1 MEFFSTFQFK
11 KFFYEL
17 YDKAFD
23 TDVFNHSA
31 QVAFYFSFS
40 FFPLLLFLISVFGM
54 VLESTDSL
62 RQELF
67 IYLAQIMPGSAY
79 ELVHKT
85 VDEIV
90 ETGTG
95 GKLTLGL
102 AVTLWSA
109 SAGVDSLRSSLNAVY
124 ELKEGRSWWHTKL
137 QSLVMTLLFILLI
150 AVAVAGVTSGWK
162 AVQFLLGGLGLE
174 ITSPLILVSI
184 QWSAIIVIMLFAT
197 GVIYSWLPCFK
208 KFKWVWISPGALVA
222 IILWIAL
229 TAGFRLYLQYFNTY
243 NKAYGSLGAVI
254 ILMLWMYL
262 TAMAIL
268 IGGAINSVLKEMAEM
283 DENEN
288 QEKAKL
294 ERETNIPSPS

>member
-1 MEFFSTFQFK
+1 
-11 KFFYEL
+11 
-17 YDKAFD
+17 
-23 TDVFNHSA
+23 
-31 QVAFYFSFS
+31 
-40 FFPLLLFLISVFGM
+40 M
-54 VLESTDSL
+54 VLESTESL

-67 IYLAQIMPGSAY
+67 IYLAQIMPESAY
-79 ELVHKT
+79 DLVHKT

-174 ITSPLILVSI
+174 VTSPLILVSI
-184 QWSAIIVIMLFAT
+184 QWAAIIVIMLFAT

-208 KFKWVWISPGALVA
+208 KFKWVWISPGAAVA

-268 IGGAINSVLKEMAEM
+268 IGGAINSVLTEMAEA

-288 QEKAKL
+288 QEKIKL
-294 ERETNIPSPS
+294 EKETNIASPS

>member
-11 KFFYEL
+11 KFFSEL

-40 FFPLLLFLISVFGM
+40 FFPLLLFLMSVFGLI
-54 VLESTDSL
+54 LESTDTL

-79 ELVHKT
+79 DLVQKT
-85 VDEIV
+85 LDEIV

-162 AVQFLLGGLGLE
+162 AVQSLLGGLGLE

-184 QWSAIIVIMLFAT
+184 QWGAIIVIMMFAT

-208 KFKWVWISPGALVA
+208 KFKWVWISSGALVA

-229 TAGFRLYLQYFNTY
+229 TAGFRVYLQFFNTY

-268 IGGAINSVLKEMAEM
+268 IGGAINSVLTEMAEA

-294 ERETNIPSPS
+294 EKETNIPSPS

>member
-1 MEFFSTFQFK
+1 MDFFSTFQFK
-11 KFFYEL
+11 KFFPEL

-40 FFPLLLFLISVFGM
+40 FFPLLLFLVSLFGL
-54 VLESTDSL
+54 VLDSTDAL
-62 RQELF
+62 RNQLL
-67 IYLAQIMPGSAY
+67 IYLAQIMPASAY
-79 ELVHKT
+79 DLVHKT
-85 VDEIV
+85 LDEIV
-90 ETGTG
+90 ETSSG
-95 GKLTLGL
+95 GKLTLGIFI
-102 AVTLWSA
+102 TLWSA

-124 ELKEGRSWWHTKL
+124 ELKESRSWWHTKL
-137 QSLVMTLLFILLI
+137 QSLVMTLLFIMLI

-162 AVQFLLGGLGLE
+162 AVQFLLGGMGLE
-174 ITSPLILVSI
+174 VTSPWVLISI
-184 QWSAIIVIMLFAT
+184 QWAAIIVIMLFAT
-197 GVIYSWLPCFK
+197 AVIYSWVPGFK
-208 KFKWVWISPGALVA
+208 KFKWVWISPGAIVA
-222 IILWIAL
+222 ILLWIGF
-229 TAGFRLYLQYFNTY
+229 TAGFRLYLQHFNTY

-268 IGGAINSVLKEMAEM
+268 IGGAINSVLTEMLEA

-294 ERETNIPSPS
+294 EKETNIASPS